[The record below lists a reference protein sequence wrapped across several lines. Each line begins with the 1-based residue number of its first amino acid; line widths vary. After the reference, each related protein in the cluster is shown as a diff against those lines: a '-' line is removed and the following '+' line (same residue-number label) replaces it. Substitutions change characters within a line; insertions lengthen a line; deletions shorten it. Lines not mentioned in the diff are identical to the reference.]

1 MSDTVEYKVCGACK
15 NEIPINNFG
24 LHEVTCLRHHY
35 QCHTCLEFVAKSGR
49 EDHDHLYH
57 SMEKCEKC
65 GTKFKPIDKE
75 EHNSV
80 CVKALVNCEFCE
92 SDFIRSKFSDHISAC
107 GARTEKCDSC
117 DCYVMLRDMC
127 SHYCNSTPH
136 DFSVTVGT
144 INSSSSSSR
153 PEAMVRTRIQDRLP
167 GYHSSPPAQT
177 VFTPKEET
185 GTISEREKTMK
196 SLFPGNE
203 REQNQTVATRE
214 RDSFRDTTGTGTI
227 SEREKTVKSL
237 FPGNEREQ
245 NQTVATREFRDT
257 TGTGTISEREK
268 TVKSLFPGNEREQ
281 NQTVATRE
289 FRDTTGT
296 GTKSDTFSV
305 RAGSN
310 PHLYDFRRSAEPK
323 REPMPP
329 LDTSPFLPSPF
340 PSVAFLP
347 SSPLELPEEVTT
359 PEYQSDLSGPC
370 EFCGNQVPLS
380 ALDGHQ
386 LGCGYRNRIDRTETK
401 FCVNCRCSVLLIDFI
416 EHSRTCQPR
425 NRGLVFN
432 RTIGPQQLRELE
444 LNKSESNPDLIPCEF
459 CRKTFGISEIST
471 HQNSCREFISPYQP
485 LSEFISPY
493 QPLREFI
500 SPYQPLSEIG
510 MKECYHCKERFS
522 SLELYTHQIDCLSE
536 QQQIQQQLQHQQQL
550 QKQQQQQQQ
559 KKVVEKS
566 NCEFCSEEFKVKELP
581 QHSKNCSKNPKY
593 SCKHCLRF
601 SSDPEHENVCSYRH
615 FNPKDVHISDTILPF
630 DAIEGDTAVPID
642 NKCIYCKFPYPAL
655 SMENHMNQCAKN
667 PRYRQ
672 RQRRAPEPVVSEP
685 ATDDVM
691 TFPDITPNTDTT
703 KQGDH
708 TPSNYENTNKLKEIY
723 SKRDPSPHVGKQQL
737 VASDD
742 ILPSKQQHQ
751 FTRRESPIAS
761 NQDKYQQ
768 QNIRKQQ
775 QEPAKRASISP
786 ILQFQP
792 NTSKQQ
798 QQQQQPAIKKSSFS
812 STLLFQDT
820 YQPQNTSKQQ
830 QQQQQPAIKK
840 SSFSST
846 LPFQDTYQP
855 QNTSKQQQQ
864 QQPAIKKSSFSS
876 TLPYQDTYQPQNTSK
891 QQQPKKED
899 ITSPTSLFRS
909 RDEDKYAFSH
919 MKTIPTASKPRDF
932 KCELTPIQTKTN
944 INKPTDLSISNKQTN
959 KYPNLTPTQDLSNYF
974 NPFVMSPHKE
984 IKYPPK
990 NFGPDETYPKT
1001 ISSPTETIIDTS
1013 NTFSST
1019 NKRNSNSSFQD
1030 RYKSPKPKI
1039 RDF

>member
-144 INSSSSSSR
+144 INSSSSR
-153 PEAMVRTRIQDRLP
+153 PEAMVRTRTPDWLP
-167 GYHSSPPAQT
+167 GYDVSPPAHT
-177 VFTPKEET
+177 IFTPTEET
-185 GTISEREKTMK
+185 VTIPEREKTMK

-203 REQNQTVATRE
+203 REQNQTVTTRE
-214 RDSFRDTTGTGTI
+214 RDSFRDTTGT
-227 SEREKTVKSL
+227 
-237 FPGNEREQ
+237 
-245 NQTVATREFRDT
+245 
-257 TGTGTISEREK
+257 
-268 TVKSLFPGNEREQ
+268 
-281 NQTVATRE
+281 
-289 FRDTTGT
+289 
-296 GTKSDTFSV
+296 KSDTSSV

-310 PHLYDFRRSAEPK
+310 PHLYDFSRSAEPK

-329 LDTSPFLPSPF
+329 LNTSP
-340 PSVAFLP
+340 FLP

-401 FCVNCRCSVLLIDFI
+401 FCMNCRCSVLLIDFI

-444 LNKSESNPDLIPCEF
+444 LDKPESNLIPCEF
-459 CRKTFGISEIST
+459 CRKTFGISEISI

-485 LSEFISPY
+485 LSEIISPY
-493 QPLREFI
+493 QPLSEIISPYQPLGEII

-522 SLELYTHQIDCLSE
+522 RLELDTHQIDCLSE
-536 QQQIQQQLQHQQQL
+536 QQQIQQQQQL
-550 QKQQQQQQQ
+550 QKQQQQQQQQQQQ

-691 TFPDITPNTDTT
+691 TFPEITPNTDTT

-708 TPSNYENTNKLKEIY
+708 TSFNYENTNKLKEIY

-792 NTSKQQ
+792 NTNKQQQQPAIKKSSFSSTLPFQDTYQPQNTSKQQQQQPAIKKSSFSSTLPFQDTYQPQNTSKQ

-812 STLLFQDT
+812 STLPFQDT
-820 YQPQNTSKQQ
+820 YQPQNTSK

-891 QQQPKKED
+891 QQQQPKKED

-919 MKTIPTASKPRDF
+919 MKAIPTAIKPRDF

-944 INKPTDLSISNKQTN
+944 INKPTDLSISSKQTN

>member
-1 MSDTVEYKVCGACK
+1 MSDTVEYRVCGACK

-80 CVKALVNCEFCE
+80 CVNALVNCEFCE

-144 INSSSSSSR
+144 INSSSSR

-167 GYHSSPPAQT
+167 GYHSSPPAHT
-177 VFTPKEET
+177 IFTPKEET
-185 GTISEREKTMK
+185 VTIPEREKTVK

-214 RDSFRDTTGTGTI
+214 RDSFRDTTGT
-227 SEREKTVKSL
+227 
-237 FPGNEREQ
+237 
-245 NQTVATREFRDT
+245 
-257 TGTGTISEREK
+257 
-268 TVKSLFPGNEREQ
+268 
-281 NQTVATRE
+281 
-289 FRDTTGT
+289 
-296 GTKSDTFSV
+296 KSDTSSV

-310 PHLYDFRRSAEPK
+310 PHLYDFSRSAEPK

-329 LDTSPFLPSPF
+329 LNTSP
-340 PSVAFLP
+340 FLP

-370 EFCGNQVPLS
+370 EFCGNQVPLT

-444 LNKSESNPDLIPCEF
+444 LDKPESNPDLIPCEF
-459 CRKTFGISEIST
+459 CRKTFGISEISR
-471 HQNSCREFISPYQP
+471 HQDSCIA
-485 LSEFISPY
+485 
-493 QPLREFI
+493 FI

-522 SLELYTHQIDCLSE
+522 RLELYTHQIDCLAE
-536 QQQIQQQLQHQQQL
+536 QQQIQQHLQL
-550 QKQQQQQQQ
+550 QQQQQLQ

-566 NCEFCSEEFKVKELP
+566 NCEFCSEEFKVEELS
-581 QHSKNCSKNPKY
+581 QHLQNCSKNPKY

-601 SSDPEHENVCSYRH
+601 SCDPEHENICSYRY
-615 FNPKDVHISDTILPF
+615 FNPKDVHITDTILPF
-630 DAIEGDTAVPID
+630 DTMKGDTAATIN
-642 NKCIYCKFPYPAL
+642 NKCVYCNFPYPAMVKE
-655 SMENHMNQCAKN
+655 SHMNQCAKN
-667 PRYRQ
+667 PKYKQ
-672 RQRRAPEPVVSEP
+672 RQRRAPESVVSEP
-685 ATDDVM
+685 ATDDVI
-691 TFPDITPNTDTT
+691 TFPEITPNMNTT
-703 KQGDH
+703 KQGDY

-723 SKRDPSPHVGKQQL
+723 SKRDPSPHVRTQQL

-742 ILPSKQQHQ
+742 ILHSKQQQQ

-775 QEPAKRASISP
+775 QQEPAKRASISP
-786 ILQFQP
+786 TLQFQP

-798 QQQQQPAIKKSSFS
+798 QQQQQAIKKSSF
-812 STLLFQDT
+812 
-820 YQPQNTSKQQ
+820 P
-830 QQQQQPAIKK
+830 
-840 SSFSST
+840 ST
-846 LPFQDTYQP
+846 LPFQNTYQP
-855 QNTSKQQQQ
+855 QT
-864 QQPAIKKSSFSS
+864 
-876 TLPYQDTYQPQNTSK
+876 TSK
-891 QQQPKKED
+891 QQQPKED
-899 ITSPTSLFRS
+899 VTSPASLFRG
-909 RDEDKYAFSH
+909 RDEDKYAFSN
-919 MKTIPTASKPRDF
+919 MKVIPTARKSPDF
-932 KCELTPIQTKTN
+932 KCQLTPIQTKTN
-944 INKPTDLSISNKQTN
+944 INKPTDLSISNKQTH
-959 KYPNLTPTQDLSNYF
+959 KYPNLTPTQDLPNYL
-974 NPFVMSPHKE
+974 NPFVISPRKE

-990 NFGPDETYPKT
+990 NFGPEETYPKT
-1001 ISSPTETIIDTS
+1001 ISSPTETIVDTS

-1030 RYKSPKPKI
+1030 RYMSPKPKFH
-1039 RDF
+1039 DY